1 MAGTSTRERSEK
13 AARIRREVDASL
25 DRLADSLDSGTSE
38 EMKAFLAAMA
48 RFHRYSFQNVM
59 LIMVQRPD
67 ATRVAG
73 FQTWKSMGRIDGLGS
88 TSSAGGKAPS
98 RRKLTHSELE
108 HSVTASR
115 SRGFK
120 CCAKFVKS
128 WKHASRTD
136 WQLANA

>member
-67 ATRVAG
+67 ATRVAVG
-73 FQTWKSMGRIDGLGS
+73 GGVAARRGAATPGRRW
-88 TSSAGGKAPS
+88 T
-98 RRKLTHSELE
+98 
-108 HSVTASR
+108 
-115 SRGFK
+115 
-120 CCAKFVKS
+120 
-128 WKHASRTD
+128 
-136 WQLANA
+136 